1 MPYGGANGVGIDP
14 ATGTQVT
21 AAYIGLFVPG
31 TGDPANGMV
40 VDGVN
45 GVPYDT
51 YTNAYIRAAP
61 RIGFALDVFGDG
73 KTALR
78 GGWGVFYDRLDGN
91 QVYNMSGQP
100 PVGYTPTA
108 YYGNIGSLA
117 SAGGLLGPPNIS
129 EWNGHTPIPQNRTAS
144 LGIQTSIGWRTVVDV
159 AYQGTFG
166 LNRPFRVN
174 LNPVPLFAN
183 LSSKYAAP
191 TRATTNP
198 TPPPHLPAAFQRPN
212 YPGYGDISQ
221 EQFGAK
227 SRYDGLQVAVKRRL
241 QGGLIFGC

>member
-31 TGDPANGMV
+31 TVDTANGMW

-108 YYGNIGSLA
+108 YYGNISNLA
-117 SAGGLLGPPNIS
+117 SAGGLLGPPGIS
-129 EWNGHTPIPQNRTAS
+129 EWNGHTPVPQNRSAS
-144 LGIQTSIGWRTVVDV
+144 LGIETSIGWSTVVDV
-159 AYQGTFG
+159 AYQGTYG

-174 LNPVPLFAN
+174 LNPVPLFADF
-183 LSSKYAAP
+183 SSTYFDP
-191 TRATTNP
+191 TQPVTNP
-198 TPPPHLPAAFQRPN
+198 AQPPHLAAAFQRPN
-212 YPGYGDISQ
+212 FPGFCDINQ
-221 EQFGAK
+221 EQLGSK
-227 SRYDGLQVAVKRRL
+227 SRYDGLQATFLRRL
-241 QGGLIFGC
+241 PNR